1 MEQQQDGVPCAGDM
15 FGAQSPVPQGTAWC
29 QGASQEQGRRS
40 CQVENLGVGVWREN
54 SWLLVQEH
62 PRCESSVSSV
72 PLGAALRGSQ
82 CWAQHS
88 PVLQQGRVARLGS
101 PHGLA
106 LSLHSLCCQLNQGI
120 PF

>member
-1 MEQQQDGVPCAGDM
+1 MG
-15 FGAQSPVPQGTAWC
+15 SPVLGTCLGHRAQC
-29 QGASQEQGRRS
+29 HRAQLGAREPLRSRAGEAARWKISMLVFGGRS
-40 CQVENLGVGVWREN
+40 